1 MVQKGA
7 GHIPGGGDEITKG
20 EHRMIPKETKC
31 KFCGRPVLFV
41 PGPRGLLCVE
51 ASLTPYRFRRAS
63 ESSDD
68 MVTLYTNSGT
78 PLPVIECEEDEM
90 CGAAHKF
97 HFCPNKKRERKTK

>member
-1 MVQKGA
+1 
-7 GHIPGGGDEITKG
+7 
-20 EHRMIPKETKC
+20 MIPKETKC

-51 ASLTPYRFRRAS
+51 ASLTPYRFRRAA

>member
-1 MVQKGA
+1 MR
-7 GHIPGGGDEITKG
+7 GG
-20 EHRMIPKETKC
+20 
-31 KFCGRPVLFV
+31 VANAV
-41 PGPRGLLCVE
+41 PLPP
-51 ASLTPYRFRRAS
+51 AA

>member
-1 MVQKGA
+1 MPQYKSQLVRFA
-7 GHIPGGGDEITKG
+7 GNPLFRPEEFPYGIADQVFNPGQVMTPD
-20 EHRMIPKETKC
+20 
-31 KFCGRPVLFV
+31 GRTILLLSVL
-41 PGPRGLLCVE
+41 PRGERLARCHV
-51 ASLTPYRFRRAS
+51 A
-63 ESSDD
+63 ESSDG

>member
-1 MVQKGA
+1 M
-7 GHIPGGGDEITKG
+7 
-20 EHRMIPKETKC
+20 
-31 KFCGRPVLFV
+31 FV

-51 ASLTPYRFRRAS
+51 ASLTPYRFRRAA
-63 ESSDD
+63 ESSHD

-97 HFCPNKKRERKTK
+97 HFCPSKKRTRRDEQSPSPTGRKGYR